1 MVAMMGGTQVGK
13 DLLKS
18 SMQGWGRF
26 RGESEGPTAGGEAGS
41 LLPLICI
48 SDHLLLAMGPQ
59 GMVTH
64 LWEAASLIQASKGFW
79 GRK

>member
-1 MVAMMGGTQVGK
+1 MMGGTQVGK
-13 DLLKS
+13 GLLKS

-26 RGESEGPTAGGEAGS
+26 RGESEGGEAGS

-59 GMVTH
+59 GTH
-64 LWEAASLIQASKGFW
+64 LWEAASLIQARILG
-79 GRK
+79 